1 MPEPRTLEEQQ
12 VATVEDHERR
22 LRKLESLECPIS
34 GLIPWGQV
42 GCTDLT
48 PLLGDFGICNGQ
60 FELGPTATHPVACNW
75 IEESLGGTGTRVTG
89 GVAGDWC
96 IKLESGTGTAVL
108 RYDRYLCVWESR
120 DYYIACHANG
130 PNGTETFQLG
140 AHCYD
145 ANKVFLATVWA
156 HNGVV
161 PAGWDPI
168 QRRIGPNGDVA
179 WPQGT
184 RYCRPLISAG
194 TKDETIYV
202 DDVQFQQMKMA
213 YSPGIR
219 FMHGVATDTVLRSFA
234 GAGYTLYPNSAI
246 VLTLEE
252 PGFIWIQYGIVW
264 VRNASAIRTM
274 SFSAAV
280 YLDGAIYPAPYIAVQ
295 YPSYAI
301 DAYYGVTVCGV
312 TTAQP
317 AGAHTVDLRIQPTNA
332 ADTIEAQ
339 HMHGYAYY
347 TRQF

>member
-1 MPEPRTLEEQQ
+1 
-12 VATVEDHERR
+12 
-22 LRKLESLECPIS
+22 
-34 GLIPWGQV
+34 
-42 GCTDLT
+42 
-48 PLLGDFGICNGQ
+48 
-60 FELGPTATHPVACNW
+60 
-75 IEESLGGTGTRVTG
+75 
-89 GVAGDWC
+89 
-96 IKLESGTGTAVL
+96 L

-202 DDVQFQQMKMA
+202 DDVQFQQMKAA

-219 FMHGVATDTVLRSFA
+219 LMWGYRFYNTTETYNVAAWNNITGSDFT
-234 GAGYTLYPNSAI
+234 I
-246 VLTLEE
+246 TLEE
-252 PGFIWIQYGIVW
+252 PGYIHYGYNMTTSNNG
-264 VRNASAIRTM
+264 VRTYACQLRAAI
-274 SFSAAV
+274 
-280 YLDGAIYPAPYIAVQ
+280 DGASENFEGRLGSGIANEEKTVCHV
-295 YPSYAI
+295 SRSDAI
-301 DAYYGVTVCGV
+301 EAAGVHTITFQIWVLGGIQTTRFVRGWAYY
-312 TTAQP
+312 A
-317 AGAHTVDLRIQPTNA
+317 R
-332 ADTIEAQ
+332 
-339 HMHGYAYY
+339 AY
-347 TRQF
+347 